1 MQLPMQEGSFNTA
14 HSNSYF
20 ETIRIIRPHHPFFGK
35 TFPLVRTWKH
45 KKRHF
50 YIIQLPDM
58 SHIQIPIYWADTG
71 KTPLPEN
78 ISEQPIFTVNAI
90 REFVSVL
97 SIIGN
102 KS

>member
-1 MQLPMQEGSFNTA
+1 
-14 HSNSYF
+14 
-20 ETIRIIRPHHPFFGK
+20 
-35 TFPLVRTWKH
+35 
-45 KKRHF
+45 
-50 YIIQLPDM
+50 M